1 MSKISTE
8 PFPLTSSFM
17 RINCGISINSRGKMA
32 NWAMPMSS
40 TLRWNWT
47 LTGRIDNL
55 AESRSSLWRQSR
67 ITKWNRKC
75 FLFIAVFGLMALRTP
90 LPPRSDGIQ
99 TLLVHQRVS
108 FPSESRP
115 CLRSPSQRNETIEFE
130 TISQSYLSA
139 LGELQSGDLH
149 FLRGIDLLSM
159 HWTCEEKLNHERE
172 KQKDD
177 VAEVIQ

>member
-40 TLRWNWT
+40 TLGWNWT

-55 AESRSSLWRQSR
+55 AEPRRLLWRQSR

-75 FLFIAVFGLMALRTP
+75 FYLLPSLGWWPHERHCHHVLMAFKHCSSIKEWIFR
-90 LPPRSDGIQ
+90 
-99 TLLVHQRVS
+99 
-108 FPSESRP
+108 
-115 CLRSPSQRNETIEFE
+115 
-130 TISQSYLSA
+130 
-139 LGELQSGDLH
+139 
-149 FLRGIDLLSM
+149 
-159 HWTCEEKLNHERE
+159 LNPDH
-172 KQKDD
+172 
-177 VAEVIQ
+177 VAEAHPNEMRQLNLKQFPKAIYLRLVSSSLAICTFCAKLIYFRCTERAKKS